1 MILLEVKN
9 LDAGYGQFQA
19 LFDVSLILKE
29 GEAISVIGANGAGK
43 STLLKAIAGTVNMNS
58 GDVLLDGRS
67 ICDMQ
72 PHERLLQG
80 IALVPEGRR
89 IFRSLTVREN
99 LLIGGYSSRSGS
111 WNVASILE
119 AFPILENFIGR
130 DADRLSGGSS
140 RLLLLGVH

>member
-1 MILLEVKN
+1 MTLLEVKN

-19 LFDVSLILKE
+19 LFGVSLNLKE

-58 GDVLLDGRS
+58 GDVLLDGKS

-89 IFRSLTVREN
+89 IFRSLTVKR
-99 LLIGGYSSRSGS
+99 IS
-111 WNVASILE
+111 
-119 AFPILENFIGR
+119 
-130 DADRLSGGSS
+130 
-140 RLLLLGVH
+140 